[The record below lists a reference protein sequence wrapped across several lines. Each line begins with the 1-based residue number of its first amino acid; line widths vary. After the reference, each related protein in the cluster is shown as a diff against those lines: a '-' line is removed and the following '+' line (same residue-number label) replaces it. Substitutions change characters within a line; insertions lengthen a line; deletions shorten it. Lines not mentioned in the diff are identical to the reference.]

1 MSFWSNFSVK
11 APAVLSGVAGLSGAA
26 SVVFPQYSGA
36 FQGLATI
43 FGLFGASLHA
53 NNPATPTPT
62 ASATVTSTVTESGQ
76 QPRATVELTQPVA
89 PVPFPTIE
97 IPVPQPTPQP
107 QPAFVQQPI
116 PQGLVTA
123 EAVSLMIAQAIE
135 AYKAAQANLPPQHPT
150 VIQSTQV

>member
-1 MSFWSNFSVK
+1 MSFWSNLSVK
-11 APAVLSGVAGLSGAA
+11 APAVLSGVSGISAAA
-26 SVVFPQYSGA
+26 SVVFPHYASA
-36 FQGLATI
+36 FQGLSAI

-76 QPRATVELTQPVA
+76 QPRATVEITQPFA
-89 PVPFPTIE
+89 PVPLPTIE
-97 IPVPQPTPQP
+97 YPVPQPTPQP
-107 QPAFVQQPI
+107 AVVQQTV
-116 PQGLVTA
+116 PQGIVTA
-123 EAVSLMIAQAIE
+123 EAVSIMIAQAIE